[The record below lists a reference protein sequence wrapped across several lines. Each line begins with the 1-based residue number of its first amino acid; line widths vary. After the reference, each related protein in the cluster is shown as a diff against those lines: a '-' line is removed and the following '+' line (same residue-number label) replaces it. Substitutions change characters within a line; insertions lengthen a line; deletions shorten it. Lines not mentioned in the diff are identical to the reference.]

1 MLENI
6 IRFSRA
12 DGAKSPYLTFLN
24 SPATT
29 VSLMC
34 RHTAAIGVFSMPSTQ
49 KRCFYKARK
58 KVSILKPL
66 TGHLQIL
73 RTDRRKN
80 LSPSSWPVKLHL
92 RTTKQHQYNVNIIS
106 RPAAT
111 GTGIGEG
118 GKESRCNNRCP
129 SKRKAAGRLGKGDSI
144 LCRL

>member
-1 MLENI
+1 MERCAGKHNPVFARGRSKISL
-6 IRFSRA
+6 
-12 DGAKSPYLTFLN
+12 LTFLN
-24 SPATT
+24 SPAIT

-111 GTGIGEG
+111 GTGIEEEGGGEG
-118 GKESRCNNRCP
+118 VEV
-129 SKRKAAGRLGKGDSI
+129 
-144 LCRL
+144 

>member
-73 RTDRRKN
+73 RTDRRKEFIAFVVACQITFAYN
-80 LSPSSWPVKLHL
+80 K
-92 RTTKQHQYNVNIIS
+92 TTPIQCQYYQQTGSNGHGHRGGGGRSRGVIIAVHQ
-106 RPAAT
+106 
-111 GTGIGEG
+111 
-118 GKESRCNNRCP
+118 K
-129 SKRKAAGRLGKGDSI
+129 GRL
-144 LCRL
+144 LVV